1 MLFFKFITGIGRK
14 QKGPVMVNTNTV
26 ACSIYAD
33 NTNRV
38 DSGFASIHFLFVL
51 MFVSALIMGVC
62 VYGYSFAQAGVRARQ
77 KNMVYREIEI
87 IIRNVI
93 ADMYSDPNPDI
104 NSPEDPLWAWNGKTT
119 GNYRVTVTPLSDRLN
134 LNHVR
139 KNVFEKTNA
148 GIWLNPGKTADEFQ
162 QFREDKG
169 LSLSADVYHLFF
181 DDEIIKRFFSC
192 YGWANINLI
201 DEFAARKL
209 ALSLTGSDQTAEQVR
224 GMVQT
229 LLINQQPADGTNL
242 RTLFGIHYGD
252 LFPFINTEPLI
263 NVNYAEPALLR
274 ALISYPDYGV
284 SQPDTRCDD
293 LLARRSVSGLG
304 TGDILNVLGIDGANP
319 LAAYLGSITWF
330 WEITISG
337 SKQTYRVVICRLPSF
352 GQSEEIVLNII
363 EQGFQ

>member
-1 MLFFKFITGIGRK
+1 
-14 QKGPVMVNTNTV
+14 MVNTNR
-26 ACSIYAD
+26 A
-33 NTNRV
+33 

-51 MFVSALIMGVC
+51 MFVSALIMGIC
-62 VYGYSFAQAGVRARQ
+62 VYGYSFAQAGVRAGQR
-77 KNMVYREIEI
+77 NTVYREIEK
-87 IIRNVI
+87 IIRDVI
-93 ADMYSDPNPDI
+93 ADMYADPSPDI
-104 NSPEDPLWAWNGKTT
+104 DSPEDPLWAWNGKIL
-119 GNYRVTVTPLSDRLN
+119 GDYRVTVTPLSDRLN

-148 GIWLNPGKTADEFQ
+148 GVWLNPGRTADEFQ
-162 QFREDKG
+162 QFREDNG

-201 DEFAARKL
+201 DEFTARKL
-209 ALSLTGSDQTAEQVR
+209 ALSLTGSGQTAEQVR

-229 LLINQQPADGTNL
+229 LLVNQQPAD
-242 RTLFGIHYGD
+242 RTRLHALFGIHYD
-252 LFPFINTEPLI
+252 ELFPVINAEPLI
-263 NVNYAEPALLR
+263 NVNYTEPALLR

-293 LLARRSVSGLG
+293 LLARRSVSGLS
-304 TGDILNVLGIDGANP
+304 TGDILNVLGINDANP

-330 WEITISG
+330 WEIIVSG
-337 SKQTYRVVICRLPSF
+337 GRQTYRVVICRLPSF
-352 GQSEEIVLNII
+352 GQSGEIVLNII